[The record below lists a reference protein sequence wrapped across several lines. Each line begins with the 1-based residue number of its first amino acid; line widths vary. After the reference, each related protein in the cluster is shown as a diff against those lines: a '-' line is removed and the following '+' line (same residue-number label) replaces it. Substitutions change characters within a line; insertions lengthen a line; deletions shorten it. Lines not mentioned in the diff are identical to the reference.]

1 MGNRCGKEA
10 RSPPSHSNME
20 NQRGKEGP
28 SPPSHAKMENRR
40 GKGGCSPPVHVRI
53 STWQGGTQPSLS
65 CRNGL
70 SMGVGVARLVGNRA
84 ETLEFVDGRGGGSI
98 RESTS
103 PKIEPGHLI
112 LWVVESTTS
121 NSD

>member
-1 MGNRCGKEA
+1 MGNR
-10 RSPPSHSNME
+10 
-20 NQRGKEGP
+20 RGKEGP
-28 SPPSHAKMENRR
+28 SPPSHAEMENRH

-84 ETLEFVDGRGGGSI
+84 ETLECVDGWGR
-98 RESTS
+98 
-103 PKIEPGHLI
+103 IETGQDQLGTGHNHD
-112 LWVVESTTS
+112 WSQPVT
-121 NSD
+121 